1 MISQFGRSS
10 PRALVIG
17 GSLSGLLAALLLRR
31 DGWDAEIFER
41 VHNDLAGRG
50 AGIVTHRPLWDVL
63 DALALDWRD
72 SLGIDVATRRMF
84 GTDGTLLAEVQCPQT
99 LTAWDRVY
107 ALLRAAFPPAHY
119 HRGKELVGIEQDAGG
134 VSATFADGTRA
145 QGDLLIGC
153 DGLRSTVRAKFLPDA
168 RPQYAGYVAW
178 RGLIPEQLLSPK
190 LHAEIFMHLAFCLP
204 EHEQMLGYPVA
215 GPHNDL
221 RPGRRR
227 YNMVWYRSADR
238 DQLAR
243 LLTDDRGVVHEI
255 SIPPPAVS
263 NSAIEEMQVAAKRA
277 LAPQFQACW
286 QAEVHPFVQPIY
298 DVQSPQLAFGR
309 VALLGDAAFV
319 ARPHC
324 GIGVTKAADD
334 AAALARALAAETDVG
349 RALARYEANRMPF
362 GNKVIAQARR
372 LGSYLQA
379 GAASK
384 QPSDDFLLRETATID
399 FLGRA

>member
-1 MISQFGRSS
+1 
-10 PRALVIG
+10 
-17 GSLSGLLAALLLRR
+17 
-31 DGWDAEIFER
+31 
-41 VHNDLAGRG
+41 
-50 AGIVTHRPLWDVL
+50 
-63 DALALDWRD
+63 
-72 SLGIDVATRRMF
+72 
-84 GTDGTLLAEVQCPQT
+84 
-99 LTAWDRVY
+99 
-107 ALLRAAFPPAHY
+107 
-119 HRGKELVGIEQDAGG
+119 
-134 VSATFADGTRA
+134 
-145 QGDLLIGC
+145 
-153 DGLRSTVRAKFLPDA
+153 
-168 RPQYAGYVAW
+168 
-178 RGLIPEQLLSPK
+178 
-190 LHAEIFMHLAFCLP
+190 
-204 EHEQMLGYPVA
+204 
-215 GPHNDL
+215 
-221 RPGRRR
+221 
-227 YNMVWYRSADR
+227 
-238 DQLAR
+238 
-243 LLTDDRGVVHEI
+243 
-255 SIPPPAVS
+255 
-263 NSAIEEMQVAAKRA
+263 MQAAAKRV

-334 AAALARALAAETDVG
+334 AAALTRALAAETDVG